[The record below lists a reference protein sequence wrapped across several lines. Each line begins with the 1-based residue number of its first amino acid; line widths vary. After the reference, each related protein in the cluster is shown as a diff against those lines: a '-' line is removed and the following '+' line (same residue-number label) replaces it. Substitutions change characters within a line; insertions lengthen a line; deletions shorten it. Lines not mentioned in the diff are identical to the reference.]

1 MQQDEAEKRLADW
14 QEASRTE
21 VQRVRHEMQVLSD
34 QLHDLS
40 LENGTLRSER
50 EGLLHTLAD
59 ARRAQSA
66 AEEAIGRLE
75 FHMREMETEMQ
86 QEREAEQRS
95 SQQVDDDIDDVCA
108 AGSEVGALGM
118 CVIGV

>member
-1 MQQDEAEKRLADW
+1 MYTQAHHSPGRNARCL
-14 QEASRTE
+14 
-21 VQRVRHEMQVLSD
+21 MQVLSD

-95 SQQVDDDIDDVCA
+95 SQQVDDDVDDVCA
-108 AGSEVGALGM
+108 AGSGVGALGYRNS
-118 CVIGV
+118 